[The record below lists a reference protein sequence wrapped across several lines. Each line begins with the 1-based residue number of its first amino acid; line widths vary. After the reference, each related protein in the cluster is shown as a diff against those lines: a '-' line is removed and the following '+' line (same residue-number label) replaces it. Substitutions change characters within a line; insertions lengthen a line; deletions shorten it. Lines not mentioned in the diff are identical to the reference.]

1 MKENLA
7 RQMRHSIK
15 IAETEYNKIH
25 NVDFEPTQPLEIQ
38 EVRAPPALPPPLEKE
53 HFNIKAWSKNYR
65 ESHKD
70 EIKQKRM
77 DNYTNH
83 KNEILRKKYYL
94 I

>member
-1 MKENLA
+1 MKEDLA

-25 NVDFEPTQPLEIQ
+25 NVDFKPPQPLEIQ
-38 EVRAPPALPPPLEKE
+38 EVHAPPVLLPPLEKE
-53 HFNIKAWSKNYR
+53 YFNIKEWSKNCR

-70 EIKQKRM
+70 EIKQKRI

-83 KNEILRKKYYL
+83 KKEIIRKN
-94 I
+94 II